1 MKTCIYCGKDKP
13 DDAFTTEHIWPDA
26 LGGNLLPDMWR
37 TDDVCTDCNST
48 SGLFVDGS
56 FIKSWMGNAERAF
69 GAREYLSPTHSG
81 SAVMP
86 LDYLGVLP
94 DALTRNG
101 EIAEYWAGP
110 CGAIIIHIRPSDA
123 EEHWASYV
131 GGDPRSKRSRGG
143 RAYIELTSQ
152 ERFWIVVSLASFK
165 AHFTGSERFVVHM
178 EVPLEWRGSFSNP
191 DHNDPVQADDMKVVN
206 AVTSAG
212 QGGKNIRVRAVFK
225 LDVGDRFLAKVGLAI
240 GYKLLGAPFLA
251 TDYGQNLRRA
261 FREANVAKRHKI
273 PLRGTGYLDEIGLRG
288 SERVL
293 NWPGG
298 WVLLLNV
305 VDHQLVLSI
314 VSPSCKTMNLLV
326 CDELALVSNLDRAFL
341 DGSIWITI
349 PALGRAVG
357 PIPLLRYIAH
367 QTNGPRQ
374 LELVALAGQRT
385 DSSAL
390 PPCDGK
396 RDARDFGI
404 GEPELPELC

>member
-1 MKTCIYCGKDKP
+1 MKTCIYCGKEKP

-26 LGGNLLPDMWR
+26 LGGDLLPVVWR
-37 TDDVCTDCNST
+37 TDDVCSDCNSM

-69 GAREYLSPTHSG
+69 GAREYLSHS
-81 SAVMP
+81 SSPVMP

-110 CGAIIIHIRPSDA
+110 CGAIIIHVRPSDA

-131 GGDPRSKRSRGG
+131 GGDPRSKKSRGG
-143 RAYIELTSQ
+143 RAYIALGSE
-152 ERFWIVVSLASFK
+152 EYFWIVVSLASFR
-165 AHFTGSERFVVHM
+165 AHFTGSERFVVNM
-178 EVPLEWRGSFSNP
+178 EVPLEWRGSLSNP
-191 DHNDPVQADDMKVVN
+191 DHSDLVQAEDMKVVN

-212 QGGKNIRVRAVFK
+212 QTGRDIRVRAAFK

-261 FREANVAKRHKI
+261 FREANVAKRHAI
-273 PLRGTGYLDEIGLRG
+273 PIRGTGYLDGIGLGG

-305 VDHQLVLSI
+305 VDRQLVLSV
-314 VSPSCKTMNLLV
+314 VSPSCKTMVLVV
-326 CDELALVSNLDRAFL
+326 CDELALVSKLDKAFL
-341 DGSIWITI
+341 TGSIWITI
-349 PALGRAVG
+349 PALGEAAG
-357 PIPLLRYIAH
+357 PIPLPSYLAH
-367 QTNGPRQ
+367 QTNSSLLP
-374 LELVALAGQRT
+374 ELTTLAGQRT
-385 DSSAL
+385 DPSTL

-396 RDARDFGI
+396 RA
-404 GEPELPELC
+404 PS